1 MLVVTAFVLKQVIWN
16 VVSKQVEQERRDEHE
31 KNVELL
37 NAVKKRALL
46 YSLKPMNEEDRLAVR
61 KRLASENSD
70 KE

>member
-1 MLVVTAFVLKQVIWN
+1 VSAFVLKQVIWN

-46 YSLKPMNEEDRLAVR
+46 YSLKPMNEEDRLAIR